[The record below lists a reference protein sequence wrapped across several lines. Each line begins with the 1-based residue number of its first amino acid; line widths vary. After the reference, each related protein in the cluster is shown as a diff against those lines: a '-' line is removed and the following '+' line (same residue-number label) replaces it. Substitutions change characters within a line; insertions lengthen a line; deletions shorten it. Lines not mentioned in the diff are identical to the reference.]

1 MILRILKRYSMILLN
16 IFCDVLQLI
25 ILINL
30 QIIERLYL
38 IIKKKKRRNLEKNRR
53 RMNCY
58 IYNIYKKI
66 NLVKILFNN
75 KNNFCFLTLLLHT
88 KKFNYI

>member
-1 MILRILKRYSMILLN
+1 MILLN

-38 IIKKKKRRNLEKNRR
+38 IIKKKKRRNLEKNKR

-66 NLVKILFNN
+66 NLVNILFNS
-75 KNNFCFLTLLLHT
+75 KNNF
-88 KKFNYI
+88 YIF

>member
-1 MILRILKRYSMILLN
+1 MILLN

-38 IIKKKKRRNLEKNRR
+38 IIKKKKRRNLEKNKR

-75 KNNFCFLTLLLHT
+75 KNNFCFFTLLLHT

>member
-1 MILRILKRYSMILLN
+1 MILLN

-38 IIKKKKRRNLEKNRR
+38 IIKKKKRRNLEKNKR

-66 NLVKILFNN
+66 NLVNILFNS
-75 KNNFCFLTLLLHT
+75 KDNF
-88 KKFNYI
+88 YIF

>member
-1 MILRILKRYSMILLN
+1 MILLN

-38 IIKKKKRRNLEKNRR
+38 IIKKKNRTNLEKNKR

>member
-1 MILRILKRYSMILLN
+1 MILLN

-25 ILINL
+25 ISINL

-38 IIKKKKRRNLEKNRR
+38 IIKKKKRRNLEKNKR

>member
-1 MILRILKRYSMILLN
+1 MILLN

-38 IIKKKKRRNLEKNRR
+38 IIKKKKRTNLEKNKR

>member
-1 MILRILKRYSMILLN
+1 MILLN

-38 IIKKKKRRNLEKNRR
+38 IIKKKKRTNLEKNKR

-66 NLVKILFNN
+66 ALFFIKVTKSFNRF
-75 KNNFCFLTLLLHT
+75 KHT
-88 KKFNYI
+88 SVE

>member
-1 MILRILKRYSMILLN
+1 MILLN

-38 IIKKKKRRNLEKNRR
+38 IIKKKKRRNLEKNKR

-75 KNNFCFLTLLLHT
+75 KTHQ
-88 KKFNYI
+88 KI

>member
-1 MILRILKRYSMILLN
+1 MILLN

-30 QIIERLYL
+30 QIIKRLYL

>member
-1 MILRILKRYSMILLN
+1 MILLN
-16 IFCDVLQLI
+16 IFCDVLKLI

-38 IIKKKKRRNLEKNRR
+38 IIKKKKRRNLEKNKR

>member
-1 MILRILKRYSMILLN
+1 MILLN

-25 ILINL
+25 ISINL

-38 IIKKKKRRNLEKNRR
+38 IIKKKKRRNLEKNKR

-75 KNNFCFLTLLLHT
+75 KNSFCFLTLLLHT

>member
-1 MILRILKRYSMILLN
+1 MILLN

-38 IIKKKKRRNLEKNRR
+38 IIKKKREE
-53 RMNCY
+53 
-58 IYNIYKKI
+58 IWKKI
-66 NLVKILFNN
+66 KEE
-75 KNNFCFLTLLLHT
+75 
-88 KKFNYI
+88 

>member
-1 MILRILKRYSMILLN
+1 MILLN

-38 IIKKKKRRNLEKNRR
+38 IIKKKKRRNLEKNKR

>member
-1 MILRILKRYSMILLN
+1 MILLN

-30 QIIERLYL
+30 QIMRLYL
-38 IIKKKKRRNLEKNRR
+38 IIKKKKRRNLEKNKR

>member
-1 MILRILKRYSMILLN
+1 MILLN

>member
-1 MILRILKRYSMILLN
+1 MILLN

-38 IIKKKKRRNLEKNRR
+38 IIKKKKRTNLEKHKR

>member
-1 MILRILKRYSMILLN
+1 MILLN

-25 ILINL
+25 ISINL

-38 IIKKKKRRNLEKNRR
+38 IIKKKKRRNLEKNKR

-66 NLVKILFNN
+66 NLFKILFNN

>member
-1 MILRILKRYSMILLN
+1 MILLN

-38 IIKKKKRRNLEKNRR
+38 IIKKKKRRNLEKNKR

-75 KNNFCFLTLLLHT
+75 KNNFCFLTLLFNT